1 MVDILFL
8 IRCRETITSSSVS
21 VDQVALGP
29 IGKPDAKDL
38 NGKLVKYIPVIFNL
52 LDGGKIKPNE
62 VHVFGQGFEKVAA
75 AVEHQQ
81 KGTGAGSKVVVE
93 LGKVED

>member
-1 MVDILFL
+1 M
-8 IRCRETITSSSVS
+8 S

-29 IGKPDAKDL
+29 IGKPKAKDL
-38 NGKLVKYIPVIFNL
+38 NGKLVKYIPILSKLINS
-52 LDGGKIKPNE
+52 GKIKPNE
-62 VHVFGQGFEKVAA
+62 AQVFGQGFEKLAA

-81 KGTGAGSKVVVE
+81 KGTGAGSKVVIE

>member
-1 MVDILFL
+1 M
-8 IRCRETITSSSVS
+8 S

-29 IGKPDAKDL
+29 IGKPEAKDL
-38 NGKLVKYIPVIFNL
+38 NGKLVKYIPILSELINS
-52 LDGGKIKPNE
+52 GKIKPNE
-62 VHVFGQGFEKVAA
+62 AQVFGQGFEKLAA

-81 KGTGAGSKVVVE
+81 KGTGAGSKVVIE